1 MDTKFRCFLE
11 PEVVMRKL
19 NFSREFKIEAVEL
32 VGERGVSVAE
42 ASRDLDDHE
51 KEFGS
56 DPSQAFPGHG

>member
-1 MDTKFRCFLE
+1 
-11 PEVVMRKL
+11 MRKL